1 MGRLIGV
8 VEIPPVRSRV
18 ASWSHSPLLSP
29 RRLGGQTLLGWIVDR
44 VRQTAGLDDVVVV
57 TDGGQLE
64 IARAR
69 VPSSVRLYDYFAP
82 TDDSERRDDS
92 RHATGRDM
100 DNRAAADSSAADSSA
115 ADSNAADSNAADSNA
130 ADSNAADSGAADSG
144 VSDGGAGR
152 GRNRDV
158 DALGRF
164 AALASEL
171 SASALVRVVAGHP
184 FVDPQLIERLVAAAD
199 RRSACDYTGFLTATG
214 RRSMYMRLGM
224 VVEWVGA
231 TALEQ
236 AARQALDDD
245 DRRDATRYIHSHPD
259 LFQLRWLPLPPP
271 FDRRDIRLSLE
282 QHEDWEHAQV
292 IFEALGAEG
301 LSWPRIATLVGNNP
315 TLRARMERLNRV
327 DRV

>member
-100 DNRAAADSSAADSSA
+100 DNRAAADSS
-115 ADSNAADSNAADSNA
+115 
-130 ADSNAADSGAADSG
+130 AADSG

>member
-100 DNRAAADSSAADSSA
+100 DNRAAADS
-115 ADSNAADSNAADSNA
+115 N
-130 ADSNAADSGAADSG
+130 AADSG

>member
-92 RHATGRDM
+92 RHAIGRDM
-100 DNRAAADSSAADSSA
+100 DNRAAADSS
-115 ADSNAADSNAADSNA
+115 
-130 ADSNAADSGAADSG
+130 AADSG

>member
-82 TDDSERRDDS
+82 MDDSERRDDS

-100 DNRAAADSSAADSSA
+100 DSRA
-115 ADSNAADSNAADSNA
+115 AADSNA
-130 ADSNAADSGAADSG
+130 ADSNAADSGAADSGTADSG